1 VTRSR
6 RITSL
11 ASAAVIPLIALA
23 VVGATQ
29 VANAGTT
36 RATTGIDAPASTASV
51 TRSRPRPTVQVRRTG
66 LGKILVDS
74 RGRTLYLFKKDTG
87 GRSRCSGSCAVAWP
101 PLLATRRPVAGTGV
115 KGSKLGTTR
124 RSDAKK
130 QVVYKRHPLYR
141 FVGDKKPGNTN
152 GQGLTAFG
160 ARWFALTP
168 SGNQASAAASSSG
181 GGGGS
186 GSLGS

>member
-1 VTRSR
+1 MTRSR
-6 RITSL
+6 RITFL
-11 ASAAVIPLIALA
+11 ASAAVVPLTALA
-23 VVGATQ
+23 VVGGTQ

-36 RATTGIDAPASTASV
+36 HATTGSDRPVSTASV
-51 TRSRPRPTVQVRRTG
+51 ARSRPRPTVQVRRTG

-87 GRSRCSGSCAVAWP
+87 ARSKCSGSCAVAWP
-101 PLLATRRPVAGTGV
+101 PLLATGRPVASTGV

-124 RSDAKK
+124 RSDGKK
-130 QVVYKRHPLYR
+130 QVVYNGHPLYR

-160 ARWFALTP
+160 ARWFTLTP
-168 SGNQASAAASSSG
+168 SGNQAPASASSSG
-181 GGGGS
+181 ARGS
-186 GSLGS
+186 GGY

>member
-1 VTRSR
+1 MTRSR
-6 RITSL
+6 PITFL
-11 ASAAVIPLIALA
+11 ASAALTPLAALA
-23 VVGATQ
+23 VAGGTQ

-36 RATTGIDAPASTASV
+36 HATTGSDRPVSTASV
-51 TRSRPRPTVQVRRTG
+51 ARSSPRPTVQVRRTG

-101 PLLATRRPVAGTGV
+101 PLLVSGRPTAGTGV
-115 KGSKLGTTR
+115 KGSKLSTTR
-124 RSDAKK
+124 RSDGKK
-130 QVVYKRHPLYR
+130 QVVYNHHPLYH

-160 ARWFALTP
+160 ARWFTLTP
-168 SGNQASAAASSSG
+168 
-181 GGGGS
+181 
-186 GSLGS
+186 